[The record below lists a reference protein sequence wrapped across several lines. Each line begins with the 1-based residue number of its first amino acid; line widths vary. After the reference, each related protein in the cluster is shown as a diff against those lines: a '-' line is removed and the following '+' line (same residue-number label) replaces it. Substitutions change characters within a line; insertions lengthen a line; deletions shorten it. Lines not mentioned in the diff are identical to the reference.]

1 MWPKLRILGHIWLF
15 CFVKIIIFWYP
26 YIGEPMRHFFCVEH
40 IEHIQVPRGQKC
52 PFVPQNVD
60 IWRLIFF
67 CFGTLFFFNRAL
79 CILLRKILKLWFFAI
94 SFRKISVYATVFS
107 FFQLFST
114 TVLWGEHDDDDD
126 GRHCW
131 CMFYANMRPINS
143 IGPTNAMA
151 QPFPNGSQC
160 SAWVTV
166 CKSTQN
172 LKIWAGY
179 TLYNVVI
186 VHRERHLPHRNQ
198 NTPMSKLHYQM
209 PFLRELE
216 DLVNVADVQK
226 SFDQYFSAASELR
239 SIIFPF

>member
-1 MWPKLRILGHIWLF
+1 MSL
-15 CFVKIIIFWYP
+15 Y
-26 YIGEPMRHFFCVEH
+26 
-40 IEHIQVPRGQKC
+40 RGT
-52 PFVPQNVD
+52 NE
-60 IWRLIFF
+60 
-67 CFGTLFFFNRAL
+67 TLFFCWTHWTHLGPQGPKMSFFTPKFWYLAPQFFVSQLCFFVNRAL
-79 CILLRKILKLWFFAI
+79 CIILRKNLKPCFFAI
-94 SFRKISVYATVFS
+94 SFRKISVCATVFS

-186 VHRERHLPHRNQ
+186 VHRERHLLHRNQ
-198 NTPMSKLHYQM
+198 NIPLSKLHYQM
-209 PFLRELE
+209 PFLHELE
-216 DLVNVADVQK
+216 DFVNVADVQK
-226 SFDQYFSAASELR
+226 FFDQYLSAASELR